1 MKKTIWKRILC
12 AVLVMLTACVLC
24 TGAFAAKYTCI
35 KSGCTREAAKG
46 SAYKPTKSNSSVFG
60 SGSRPSSSSSSTKHK
75 YTPAS
80 RTVAREKRIRTLP
93 TAGYIALP
101 NLPPRAALLTAPNL
115 RTAVLTQTVKNPT
128 RRMIP
133 MTMAT
138 MPSTMM
144 TTTMRIATTATRTTQ
159 QTSMTLWTSWIG
171 NTTVYAND
179 RRFPMKAFI
188 TITGL
193 KFHFGS
199 KPFEVGQKVKLVK
212 EPDNEYDSEA
222 IKAEL
227 PGFGCA
233 G

>member
-12 AVLVMLTACVLC
+12 AVLVTLTACVLC

-46 SAYKPTKSNSSVFG
+46 SAYCWVHKPTKNNSSVSG
-60 SGSRPSSSSSSTKHK
+60 SGSRPSGSSSTKQN
-75 YTPAS
+75 TPAS
-80 RTVAREKRIRTLP
+80 RTAAREKRIRTQL

-115 RTAVLTQTVKNPT
+115 RTAALTQAVKNPT

-159 QTSMTLWTSWIG
+159 Q
-171 NTTVYAND
+171 A
-179 RRFPMKAFI
+179 
-188 TITGL
+188 
-193 KFHFGS
+193 
-199 KPFEVGQKVKLVK
+199 
-212 EPDNEYDSEA
+212 
-222 IKAEL
+222 
-227 PGFGCA
+227 
-233 G
+233 